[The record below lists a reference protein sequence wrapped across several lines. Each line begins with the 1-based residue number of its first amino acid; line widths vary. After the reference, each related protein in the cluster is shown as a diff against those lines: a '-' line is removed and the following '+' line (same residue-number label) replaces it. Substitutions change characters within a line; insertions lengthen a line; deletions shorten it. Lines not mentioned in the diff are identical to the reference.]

1 MQDKREFM
9 TTTVPYQERKA
20 LIRVDN
26 EQQEAN
32 WGPEF
37 TRVLKKL
44 IVQMFAVNFE
54 RIIVGG
60 QA

>member
-1 MQDKREFM
+1 MAI
-9 TTTVPYQERKA
+9 TVPYQERKA
-20 LIRVDN
+20 LIRVDY

-32 WGPEF
+32 LGPEF

-44 IVQMFAVNFE
+44 TVQMFAMNFE
-54 RIIVGG
+54 RISVGG